1 MNATRLYCQ
10 GGCATCA
17 ALSRALVEQG
27 VDFEVYDVTTDPTA
41 YEAVVSLGYSSL
53 PVLVAPDGT
62 SAAGA
67 DAGELARGL
76 GSTNHAPAAL
86 IRDLAKGAIAPPS
99 LEVPGAERRHVRHLA
114 PSRTDRGPQTGRT
127 GHDA

>member
-10 GGCATCA
+10 GGCATCV

-27 VDFEVYDVTTDPTA
+27 VDFDVHDVTTDPTA
-41 YEAVVSLGYSSL
+41 YEAMVPLGYSSL

-62 SAAGA
+62 SAVGA
-67 DAGELARGL
+67 DTGELAREL

-86 IRDLAKGAIAPPS
+86 IRDLAKGAIAPSS
-99 LEVPGAERRHVRHLA
+99 LEVLGTERRRARHLA
-114 PSRTDRGPQTGRT
+114 PSRTDRVPQTGRT